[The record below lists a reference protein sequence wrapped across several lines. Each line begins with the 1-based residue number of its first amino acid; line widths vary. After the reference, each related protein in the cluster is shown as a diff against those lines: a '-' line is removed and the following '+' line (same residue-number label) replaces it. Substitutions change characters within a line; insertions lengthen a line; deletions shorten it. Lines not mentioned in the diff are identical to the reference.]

1 MARGLFEPKASGG
14 ARTSL
19 VLEENPTYSI
29 IIKHGE
35 QTMALEL
42 TNNEVMSRAFDTIS
56 AEATLKEA
64 YQALKKNMEG
74 PPHAPGLVVI
84 DGNGKYAGVL
94 TIDDFMKELARL
106 HRSAC
111 DKPGRPQWLENF
123 FGHCEIVGFMKIA
136 EIMSGKRL
144 SVRGSDMF
152 DQSCEQILNKKLHL
166 LVAVDENAKPVGIIT
181 RRKVLEAIAPR
192 MFK

>member
-1 MARGLFEPKASGG
+1 
-14 ARTSL
+14 
-19 VLEENPTYSI
+19 
-29 IIKHGE
+29 
-35 QTMALEL
+35 MALKL

-74 PPHAPGLVVI
+74 PPHAPGLVVV
-84 DGNGKYAGVL
+84 DKNGKYAGVL
-94 TIDDFMKELARL
+94 TVDDFMKELARL

-111 DKPGRPQWLENF
+111 DKPGRPEWLENF
-123 FGHCEIVGFMKIA
+123 FGHCEIVGMMKVA

-144 SVRGSDMF
+144 SMRSRDMF
-152 DQSCEQILNKKLHL
+152 EKSCELILYKKLHL
-166 LVAVDENAKPVGIIT
+166 LVVVDDNAKPVGIIT
-181 RRKVLEAIAPR
+181 RRKVLEEIAPR